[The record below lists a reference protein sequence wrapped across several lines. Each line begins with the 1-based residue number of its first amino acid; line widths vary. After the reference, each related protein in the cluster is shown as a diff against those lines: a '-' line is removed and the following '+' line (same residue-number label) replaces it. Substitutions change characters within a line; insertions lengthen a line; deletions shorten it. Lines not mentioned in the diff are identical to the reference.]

1 MTYQNVFELISD
13 SLKSL
18 QRSAVIPDSI
28 NVAAEAVILGIG
40 SELDSLGFVS
50 FISDLE
56 ERLSDAT
63 GEEVYL
69 VLNDIHEF
77 NGDNPCL
84 NIDTLTQFIVNLTEK
99 TVQ

>member
-1 MTYQNVFELISD
+1 MTYAKTYELICD

-18 QRSAVIPDSI
+18 QRSSVIPDSMD
-28 NVAAEAVILGIG
+28 VAAKAVILGIG

-63 GEEVYL
+63 GEEIYL
-69 VLNDIHEF
+69 ILNDIHEF

-84 NIDTLTQFIVNLTEK
+84 DIDTLTRFIVNLTQK
-99 TVQ
+99 TEQ

>member
-1 MTYQNVFELISD
+1 MVYQQIFELICE

-18 QRSAVIPDSI
+18 QRSAVIPDSMDI
-28 NVAAEAVILGIG
+28 TAKAVILGIG

-56 ERLSDAT
+56 ERLSVAT
-63 GEEVYL
+63 GEEIYL

-84 NIDTLTQFIVNLTEK
+84 DIDTLTRFIVNLTQK
-99 TVQ
+99 TEQ